1 MNPNK
6 TAADVGRLLEVM
18 GVDRVI
24 AVDLERPGTGSGG
37 AFLGPGI
44 PVETLLTTNI
54 FAEHIAEKI
63 LGKDK
68 SHQRGVTVISVRE
81 RGREAARDEGREGNP
96 EIVSRWRQ
104 GYLEEKG
111 GIAKLPCAT
120 RRRGRVVYPG
130 TL

>member
-1 MNPNK
+1 M
-6 TAADVGRLLEVM
+6 
-18 GVDRVI
+18 DRVI

-68 SHQRGVTVISVRE
+68 SHQRGVTVISVR
-81 RGREAARDEGREGNP
+81 RGRLKVARYLSKGGRERANGYRWCRAARKGVCCVLCVGR
-96 EIVSRWRQ
+96 
-104 GYLEEKG
+104 
-111 GIAKLPCAT
+111 
-120 RRRGRVVYPG
+120 
-130 TL
+130 